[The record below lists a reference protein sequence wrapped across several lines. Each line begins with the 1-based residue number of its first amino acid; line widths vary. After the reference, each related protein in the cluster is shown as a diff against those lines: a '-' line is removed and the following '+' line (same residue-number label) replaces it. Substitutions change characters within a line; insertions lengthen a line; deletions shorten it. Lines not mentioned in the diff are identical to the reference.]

1 MTSDR
6 RDVVKAAVTGAAGL
20 MAAAILNSKAT
31 AATESGG
38 GLIKLVPYDPPR
50 NYARAS
56 VYGRLIFHCGEDSKD
71 PKTQQVRGK
80 TAGEQAGF
88 TFENIQSTLLTLGSS
103 LDHVIKITTLLR
115 DPRDEASYQKAF
127 AKYLPHQPPATT
139 IMGVQLAYSDMI
151 VEIEAI
157 AVIPG

>member
-6 RDVVKAAVTGAAGL
+6 RDVVKAAVAGAAVMTGAL
-20 MAAAILNSKAT
+20 LNSKAM

-56 VYGRLIFHCGEDSKD
+56 VYGKLIFHCGEDSKD

-80 TAGEQAGF
+80 NAEEQAGF
-88 TFENIQSTLLTLGSS
+88 TFENIQNYQNDASPRCSVSS
-103 LDHVIKITTLLR
+103 NRVYVRGRSIH
-115 DPRDEASYQKAF
+115 
-127 AKYLPHQPPATT
+127 
-139 IMGVQLAYSDMI
+139 
-151 VEIEAI
+151 
-157 AVIPG
+157 AV